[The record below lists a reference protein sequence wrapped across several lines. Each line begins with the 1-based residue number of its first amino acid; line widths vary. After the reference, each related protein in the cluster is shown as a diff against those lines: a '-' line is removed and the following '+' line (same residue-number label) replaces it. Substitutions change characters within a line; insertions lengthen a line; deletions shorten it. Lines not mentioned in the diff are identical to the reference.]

1 MKLMEPGNIGG
12 LTLKNRV
19 IMTPMGVFGVP
30 ELDGSL
36 SPRGIEFYVERAK
49 GGSALVMPAATLV
62 TTEFEA
68 PCAALNAF
76 DSMDK
81 ALVWSRL
88 AEQIH
93 QHGAKLGIQ
102 LSAGLGRT
110 TFNYFFDNRHVP
122 VSASAVAAHWTPWIT
137 CRPLEVDE
145 IQRITG
151 AFGIAAALARSCGID
166 VIEIHGYGGYL
177 LDQFMS
183 TLWNRRSDEYGGSLE
198 NRMRF
203 ALEVVAAVKTA
214 CGDEVPVIFKMTP
227 AHYTEGGRELAEGLE
242 IARMLEDAGVD
253 ALHADAGCYEAWHR
267 AIPPVYEPAGVQVE
281 MAAAVK
287 AAVGIPVIANG
298 KLGDPAIAEQVLR
311 EGKADFIGLGRSHLA
326 DPEWALKV
334 AEGRPE
340 DIVPCIGCCEGCM
353 ARGFSGK
360 YASCAVNPRCTMEG
374 AFPVRE
380 AAEAR
385 RVLVVGGGPAGM
397 TAAITAARRGHEVSI
412 WESSARLGGNL
423 VPASAPGFKRDVRR
437 LLYYMVGQVDKS
449 GIEVRLGTKAT
460 AAAVSEESPDVVVV
474 ATGAAPVVPSIPGIE
489 KKCVAGALEVLMG
502 EMPAGDRVLVAGG
515 GIIGCEAA
523 VFMAEHGKSVTV
535 ADMLGILSS
544 EPVFVL
550 NQASLLA
557 LMEKRG
563 IQTMAGA
570 ELLEV
575 VDGGALVR
583 QDGSSRVI
591 ECDAVVLAL
600 GLQAD
605 VELARGLERLEGF
618 EVRVIGDN
626 VKPRKVLDA
635 VWEGFHAGRLI

>member
-1 MKLMEPGNIGG
+1 
-12 LTLKNRV
+12 
-19 IMTPMGVFGVP
+19 
-30 ELDGSL
+30 
-36 SPRGIEFYVERAK
+36 
-49 GGSALVMPAATLV
+49 
-62 TTEFEA
+62 
-68 PCAALNAF
+68 
-76 DSMDK
+76 
-81 ALVWSRL
+81 
-88 AEQIH
+88 
-93 QHGAKLGIQ
+93 
-102 LSAGLGRT
+102 
-110 TFNYFFDNRHVP
+110 
-122 VSASAVAAHWTPWIT
+122 
-137 CRPLEVDE
+137 
-145 IQRITG
+145 
-151 AFGIAAALARSCGID
+151 
-166 VIEIHGYGGYL
+166 
-177 LDQFMS
+177 
-183 TLWNRRSDEYGGSLE
+183 
-198 NRMRF
+198 
-203 ALEVVAAVKTA
+203 
-214 CGDEVPVIFKMTP
+214 
-227 AHYTEGGRELAEGLE
+227 
-242 IARMLEDAGVD
+242 
-253 ALHADAGCYEAWHR
+253 
-267 AIPPVYEPAGVQVE
+267 
-281 MAAAVK
+281 
-287 AAVGIPVIANG
+287 
-298 KLGDPAIAEQVLR
+298 
-311 EGKADFIGLGRSHLA
+311 
-326 DPEWALKV
+326 
-334 AEGRPE
+334 
-340 DIVPCIGCCEGCM
+340 
-353 ARGFSGK
+353 
-360 YASCAVNPRCTMEG
+360 
-374 AFPVRE
+374 
-380 AAEAR
+380 
-385 RVLVVGGGPAGM
+385 
-397 TAAITAARRGHEVSI
+397 
-412 WESSARLGGNL
+412 
-423 VPASAPGFKRDVRR
+423 
-437 LLYYMVGQVDKS
+437 
-449 GIEVRLGTKAT
+449 VRLGTKAT

>member
-49 GGSALVMPAATLV
+49 GGSALVMPAAALV

-253 ALHADAGCYEAWHR
+253 ALHADAGCY
-267 AIPPVYEPAGVQVE
+267 
-281 MAAAVK
+281 
-287 AAVGIPVIANG
+287 
-298 KLGDPAIAEQVLR
+298 
-311 EGKADFIGLGRSHLA
+311 
-326 DPEWALKV
+326 
-334 AEGRPE
+334 
-340 DIVPCIGCCEGCM
+340 
-353 ARGFSGK
+353 
-360 YASCAVNPRCTMEG
+360 
-374 AFPVRE
+374 
-380 AAEAR
+380 
-385 RVLVVGGGPAGM
+385 
-397 TAAITAARRGHEVSI
+397 
-412 WESSARLGGNL
+412 
-423 VPASAPGFKRDVRR
+423 
-437 LLYYMVGQVDKS
+437 
-449 GIEVRLGTKAT
+449 
-460 AAAVSEESPDVVVV
+460 
-474 ATGAAPVVPSIPGIE
+474 
-489 KKCVAGALEVLMG
+489 
-502 EMPAGDRVLVAGG
+502 
-515 GIIGCEAA
+515 
-523 VFMAEHGKSVTV
+523 
-535 ADMLGILSS
+535 
-544 EPVFVL
+544 
-550 NQASLLA
+550 
-557 LMEKRG
+557 
-563 IQTMAGA
+563 
-570 ELLEV
+570 
-575 VDGGALVR
+575 
-583 QDGSSRVI
+583 
-591 ECDAVVLAL
+591 
-600 GLQAD
+600 
-605 VELARGLERLEGF
+605 
-618 EVRVIGDN
+618 
-626 VKPRKVLDA
+626 
-635 VWEGFHAGRLI
+635 